1 MVNQEFKKLGNS
13 PSVIRDLFSYGLEQ
27 AKKIG
32 AENVFDYSLGNPSIP
47 APDAVNEAIRE
58 IIDTEESVKVHGYSS
73 AAGFDSAREAVAA
86 DLRSRFELDVKAGD
100 IFMTCGAAPALISV
114 IKALTAESGSEI
126 MVIAP
131 FFPEYRPFIE
141 SNGAK
146 CVVVPPDL
154 QHFKINLDEVEKLI
168 SEKTQGIIVNS
179 PNNPSGAVYSA
190 DELKALAKL
199 LERKSTQFG
208 HPVYIIA
215 DEPYRELVYDGTEV
229 PFIPLIYRNTIV
241 CYSYS
246 KSLSLP
252 GERIGYVYVP
262 SFADDS
268 RDLFFAV
275 AGAARIMGHVCPP
288 TLIQKVIAACAE
300 ERPDL
305 RAYDKNR
312 KLLYEN
318 LCAMGYECVKPEGA
332 FYLFVKAPNGDAA
345 AFSEKAK
352 LEHNLLIVPADGF
365 GCPGYLRLAYCVSKQ
380 TIVNSLPAFRAL
392 IEDTAD

>member
-1 MVNQEFKKLGNS
+1 MVNQEYKKLGNS
-13 PSVIRDLFSYGLEQ
+13 PSVIRDLFAYGLRQ
-27 AKKIG
+27 AEKIG

-47 APDAVNEAIRE
+47 APEEVNDAIRSILADE
-58 IIDTEESVKVHGYSS
+58 DSVKVHGYSS
-73 AAGFDSAREAVAA
+73 AAGFDEAREAVAA
-86 DLRSRFELDVKAGD
+86 DLSRRFGLDVKAGD
-100 IFMTCGAAPALISV
+100 LFMSCGAAPALISI
-114 IKALTAESGSEI
+114 IKALTAETGSEI

-154 QHFKINLDEVEKLI
+154 RGFKIDLEEAEKLI
-168 SEKTQGIIVNS
+168 TEKTQGIIVNS

-190 DELKALAKL
+190 AELKALAGL
-199 LERKSTQFG
+199 LERKSAEYG
-208 HPVYIIA
+208 HPIYIIA

-229 PFIPLIYRNTIV
+229 PFIPAIYRNTVV

-268 RDLFFAV
+268 RDVYYAV

-288 TLIQKVIAACAE
+288 TLIQKVIARCADK
-300 ERPDL
+300 RPDL
-305 RAYDKNR
+305 RAYDENR
-312 KLLYEN
+312 RLLYEN
-318 LCAMGYECVKPEGA
+318 LCAMGYDCVKPEGA
-332 FYLFVKAPNGDAA
+332 FYLFVKAPNGDAE

-352 LEHNLLIVPADGF
+352 LEHNLLVVPATGF

-392 IEDTAD
+392 IEETA